1 MKRFPLFLLFTLL
14 TLSTVPAQAD
24 IIDDTI
30 GNIQQAINDAYNPD
44 RGRDYEDS
52 RDDGWQREV
61 SDDRR
66 RQYDDRRRQFE
77 DRRRQLDDRQRQL
90 DQERRQLED
99 EERRME
105 DEVGYGAGI
114 APHPNGEREK
124 TSAIFNIEH
133 NRSPRPSGERVRV
146 RGPARTFPLITPP
159 QSPSHQT
166 PPQTLTVVRFPS
178 ATHQTGG

>member
-44 RGRDYEDS
+44 RGQDEDS

-105 DEVGYGAGI
+105 DEYG
-114 APHPNGEREK
+114 R
-124 TSAIFNIEH
+124 
-133 NRSPRPSGERVRV
+133 
-146 RGPARTFPLITPP
+146 
-159 QSPSHQT
+159 
-166 PPQTLTVVRFPS
+166 
-178 ATHQTGG
+178 

>member
-66 RQYDDRRRQFE
+66 RQ
-77 DRRRQLDDRQRQL
+77 LDDHQRQL

-105 DEVGYGAGI
+105 DEYG
-114 APHPNGEREK
+114 R
-124 TSAIFNIEH
+124 
-133 NRSPRPSGERVRV
+133 
-146 RGPARTFPLITPP
+146 
-159 QSPSHQT
+159 
-166 PPQTLTVVRFPS
+166 
-178 ATHQTGG
+178 

>member
-14 TLSTVPAQAD
+14 TLTTVPAQAD

-105 DEVGYGAGI
+105 DEYGRG
-114 APHPNGEREK
+114 GWVWSRQ
-124 TSAIFNIEH
+124 
-133 NRSPRPSGERVRV
+133 RPSPQWGEGENERN
-146 RGPARTFPLITPP
+146 I
-159 QSPSHQT
+159 Q
-166 PPQTLTVVRFPS
+166 
-178 ATHQTGG
+178 

>member
-1 MKRFPLFLLFTLL
+1 MKRFPVFLLFTLL

-105 DEVGYGAGI
+105 DEYG
-114 APHPNGEREK
+114 R
-124 TSAIFNIEH
+124 
-133 NRSPRPSGERVRV
+133 
-146 RGPARTFPLITPP
+146 
-159 QSPSHQT
+159 
-166 PPQTLTVVRFPS
+166 
-178 ATHQTGG
+178 

>member
-1 MKRFPLFLLFTLL
+1 MKRHSTLFFFTLL
-14 TLSTVPAQAD
+14 TLTTVPAQAD

-30 GNIQQAINDAYNPD
+30 GNIQQAINDAYNP
-44 RGRDYEDS
+44 DYEDS

-105 DEVGYGAGI
+105 DEYG
-114 APHPNGEREK
+114 R
-124 TSAIFNIEH
+124 
-133 NRSPRPSGERVRV
+133 
-146 RGPARTFPLITPP
+146 
-159 QSPSHQT
+159 
-166 PPQTLTVVRFPS
+166 
-178 ATHQTGG
+178 

>member
-1 MKRFPLFLLFTLL
+1 MFAGKKSAQIREILISESAWEEMTCLFAPSLMKRFPLFLLFTLL

-105 DEVGYGAGI
+105 DEYG
-114 APHPNGEREK
+114 R
-124 TSAIFNIEH
+124 
-133 NRSPRPSGERVRV
+133 
-146 RGPARTFPLITPP
+146 
-159 QSPSHQT
+159 
-166 PPQTLTVVRFPS
+166 
-178 ATHQTGG
+178 

>member
-1 MKRFPLFLLFTLL
+1 MKPYSTLFLFTLL
-14 TLSTVPAQAD
+14 TLTTVPAQAD

-52 RDDGWQREV
+52 RDD
-61 SDDRR
+61 RR

-77 DRRRQLDDRQRQL
+77 DRRRQLDDRQHQL

-105 DEVGYGAGI
+105 DEYG
-114 APHPNGEREK
+114 
-124 TSAIFNIEH
+124 
-133 NRSPRPSGERVRV
+133 
-146 RGPARTFPLITPP
+146 
-159 QSPSHQT
+159 Q
-166 PPQTLTVVRFPS
+166 
-178 ATHQTGG
+178 

>member
-66 RQYDDRRRQFE
+66 RQYDFPVKY
-77 DRRRQLDDRQRQL
+77 L
-90 DQERRQLED
+90 
-99 EERRME
+99 
-105 DEVGYGAGI
+105 
-114 APHPNGEREK
+114 P
-124 TSAIFNIEH
+124 
-133 NRSPRPSGERVRV
+133 
-146 RGPARTFPLITPP
+146 GPGRIISNDIIHS
-159 QSPSHQT
+159 Q
-166 PPQTLTVVRFPS
+166 
-178 ATHQTGG
+178 

>member
-1 MKRFPLFLLFTLL
+1 M
-14 TLSTVPAQAD
+14 SM
-24 IIDDTI
+24 
-30 GNIQQAINDAYNPD
+30 G
-44 RGRDYEDS
+44 
-52 RDDGWQREV
+52 
-61 SDDRR
+61 
-66 RQYDDRRRQFE
+66 
-77 DRRRQLDDRQRQL
+77 
-90 DQERRQLED
+90 
-99 EERRME
+99 

-166 PPQTLTVVRFPS
+166 RLKTRRQRILHQPRIKLVADMVRI
-178 ATHQTGG
+178 TRGEWIT